1 MDWKNNAIV
10 YSQQFPEKSLDGHY
24 IFDAK
29 ILGKPLQTAGNWSL
43 VLYDY
48 SQTTTVRRLGGA
60 GGRLKVRV
68 EIDKIGD
75 MSLHISDLLGG
86 HTVIESIADFFL
98 NNAWQPAF
106 PFIKPL
112 INDLVSTAFTD
123 IFNESFRYFPLD
135 KFFKY

>member
-24 IFDAK
+24 IFDSK
-29 ILGKPLQTAGNWSL
+29 ILGQPLRNAGNWSL
-43 VLYDY
+43 VLFDY
-48 SQTTTVRRLGGA
+48 SQTTTVKRIGGA

-86 HTVIESIADFFL
+86 HTVIETIADFFL

-106 PFIKPL
+106 PLIKPL

-123 IFNESFRYFPLD
+123 IFNESFRYLPLD
-135 KFFKY
+135 KFVKY

>member
-24 IFDAK
+24 IFDSK
-29 ILGKPLQTAGNWSL
+29 ILGQPLRNAGNWSL

-48 SQTTTVRRLGGA
+48 SQTTTVKRIGGA

-75 MSLHISDLLGG
+75 MRYVILFHSYYVLILGCISRGCG
-86 HTVIESIADFFL
+86 RM
-98 NNAWQPAF
+98 
-106 PFIKPL
+106 
-112 INDLVSTAFTD
+112 LVD
-123 IFNESFRYFPLD
+123 
-135 KFFKY
+135 